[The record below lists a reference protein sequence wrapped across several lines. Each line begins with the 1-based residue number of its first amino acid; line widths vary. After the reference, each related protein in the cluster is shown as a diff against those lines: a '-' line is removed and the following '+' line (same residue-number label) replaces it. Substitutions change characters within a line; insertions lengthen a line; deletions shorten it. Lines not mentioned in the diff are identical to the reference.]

1 MGRRGSPGARRHVV
15 AWLNKAEWDQVLEY
29 LYSKDCKL
37 RRYALHRISA
47 WRSRYGSS
55 MPFAVECTADLV
67 RCKILDVSHGVGSD
81 ELVLLYGLALV
92 RFVNLITERKQ
103 KTVAIPLRRLANEMN
118 IPEWIVNL
126 RHEITHGKLPKLS
139 WCRKGCEFVLEWL
152 RREYWSRQLGN
163 NFMEPWDSDL
173 EEEESTE
180 EENEEGDEKD
190 LKSPEFYEKVR
201 DVLMSY
207 VEEQFQVLEAVKQI
221 SKAKKAWRS
230 PSFEVKTVIA
240 RVKDFVKKDSEAV
253 AETLL
258 DNGFLVPTAE
268 QLISLNIKFEE
279 SSNLRRVPRAFLR
292 LWQPLL
298 NSLHSQ
304 TFTQILLEKLFDDL
318 RGCYEF
324 VTEIR
329 SQYLLYWIFEILSAN
344 QRAGMKVKGLTHVRK
359 ETRRKCQLFQEQVP
373 LQWSRLLDLCLE
385 AACQVTPHL
394 MQIILLHM
402 EPKLPLNIQKNLLQL
417 CSIYTQ
423 GGECLSG
430 LEFSADYREQPIYTV
445 ESLRWKARQDSRA
458 KGPGAREESLLKDA
472 LEEEQED
479 DEESVTEQTCREDQ
493 LQMLFSAMLDMRKS
507 ALEGSAWKI
516 NADDVKW
523 SEFPLG
529 TVPGQTEDPGCLL
542 LDSYSVIPEFDQTVT
557 NDGKH
562 PPGTTPSASESNCL
576 ASNGLLWTQTD
587 LHRLKAGVRLF

>member
-1 MGRRGSPGARRHVV
+1 
-15 AWLNKAEWDQVLEY
+15 
-29 LYSKDCKL
+29 
-37 RRYALHRISA
+37 
-47 WRSRYGSS
+47 

-67 RCKILDVSHGVGSD
+67 RCKILDVTHGVGSD

-126 RHEITHGKLPKLS
+126 RHDITHGKLPKLS

-173 EEEESTE
+173 EKEELTE
-180 EENEEGDEKD
+180 EENEEGAEKD
-190 LKSPEFYEKVR
+190 LKSPEFYENVQE
-201 DVLMSY
+201 VLMSY
-207 VEEQFQVLEAVKQI
+207 VEEQFQVFEERKRI
-221 SKAKKAWRS
+221 SKAKKAWNS
-230 PSFEVKTVIA
+230 PSSEVKSVIA
-240 RVKDFVKKDSEAV
+240 RVQDFVKKDSEAV

-258 DNGFLVPTAE
+258 DNGFLIPTAE

-279 SSNLRRVPRAFLR
+279 RSNLLKVPRKFLR
-292 LWQPLL
+292 FWQPLL
-298 NSLHSQ
+298 KSLHSQ
-304 TFTQILLEKLFDDL
+304 TFTQMLLEKLFDDL

-344 QRAGMKVKGLTHVRK
+344 HRAGMKVKGLSQTQKEMRK
-359 ETRRKCQLFQEQVP
+359 RWQLFRKQVP
-373 LQWSRLLDLCLE
+373 LQWNRLLDCCLE
-385 AACQVTPHL
+385 APCQATPHL

-402 EPKLPLNIQKNLLQL
+402 EPKLPLNIRKNLLHL

-430 LEFSADYREQPIYTV
+430 LECSADYREQPIYTV

-458 KGPGAREESLLKDA
+458 KGPGEREKPIVKNM
-472 LEEEQED
+472 LEEE
-479 DEESVTEQTCREDQ
+479 EEEETAVTEKTCREDQ
-493 LQMLFSAMLDMRKS
+493 LQMLFSAMVDERKS
-507 ALEGSAWKI
+507 ALEGSAWRI
-516 NADDVKW
+516 NSDGVKW

-542 LDSYSVIPEFDQTVT
+542 LDSYSVIDQTVT
-557 NDGKH
+557 NESKP
-562 PPGTTPSASESNCL
+562 PPGTTPSAAESNCV
-576 ASNGLLWTQTD
+576 ASDGLLWSQSD
-587 LHRLKAGVRLF
+587 LHRLKAGVWLL